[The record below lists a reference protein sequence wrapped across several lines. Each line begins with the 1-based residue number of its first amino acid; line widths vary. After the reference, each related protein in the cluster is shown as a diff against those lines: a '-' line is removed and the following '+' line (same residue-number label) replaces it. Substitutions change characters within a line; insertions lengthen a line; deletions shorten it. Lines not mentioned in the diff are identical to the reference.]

1 MSLEYTSY
9 CQEVTSLIKSFWMLD
24 IFLNLRLFSFHQLVW
39 QADHIKRLK
48 MNLLV
53 VGPDRRDHI
62 LQLIRD
68 VQLVRVED
76 EDDPVDSGREPVN
89 PD

>member
-1 MSLEYTSY
+1 
-9 CQEVTSLIKSFWMLD
+9 
-24 IFLNLRLFSFHQLVW
+24 
-39 QADHIKRLK
+39 

-62 LQLIRD
+62 LQLIGD